1 MSHRACPSYVI
12 LALSCLLCAVPTAAG
27 QARDASF
34 TGTWL
39 LNQDKSS
46 FDPPDNRPTNR
57 TVILAIT
64 GDALE
69 HTTETLRT
77 VYLDVEPFQEA
88 STTRVSYKARFDGQ
102 EHAVPGSMTRVRLKR
117 VGATTFE
124 RVATSGRA
132 SETSVW
138 ALSADGKVLTVTTT
152 GVDATN
158 SPSRSVQVYERE

>member
-1 MSHRACPSYVI
+1 MIRDLTVCV
-12 LALSCLLCAVPTAAG
+12 LGCLLGATLVAAA
-27 QARDASF
+27 QAPKTF

-57 TVILAIT
+57 IVTLTIA
-64 GDALE
+64 GDAIE

-88 STTRVSYKARFDGQ
+88 STTKVTYQARFDGQ
-102 EHAVPGSMTRVRLKR
+102 EHAVPNSSTRVRLKR
-117 VGATTFE
+117 VSATSFE
-124 RVATSGRA
+124 RSATSGRA

-138 ALSADGKVLTVTTT
+138 SLSADGNVLTVTTKGT
-152 GVDATN
+152 DAAGAA
-158 SPSRSVQVYERE
+158 SRSEQVYDRSRN